1 MKVAI
6 KDANII
12 FDFYEM
18 DLLETCLGL
27 DFDFITSDFVNSE
40 IKTETIK
47 LIINEYKLKKLI
59 SIESLDAEQ
68 LTEAFQINL
77 EQPGLSIPD
86 CSVIILAQKHNAII
100 LSGDKALRN
109 KAKQSGIEYHGILWI
124 LDTLIEYNRISKD
137 TAFTKLKE
145 LMKTNKRLP
154 VSKCNK
160 RFENWSNK

>member
-12 FDFYEM
+12 FDLYEM
-18 DLLETCLGL
+18 DLLDICLSL

-40 IKTETIK
+40 IKTETLK
-47 LIINEYKLKKLI
+47 LIINDYKSKNLI
-59 SIESLDAEQ
+59 SIESLNAEQ
-68 LTEAFQINL
+68 LSEALKIKL

-100 LSGDKALRN
+100 LSGDRALRN

-124 LDTLIEYNRISKD
+124 LDTLIECKRI
-137 TAFTKLKE
+137 TKGE
-145 LMKTNKRLP
+145 
-154 VSKCNK
+154 
-160 RFENWSNK
+160 F

>member
-1 MKVAI
+1 MTVAI

-12 FDFYEM
+12 FDLYEM
-18 DLLETCLGL
+18 DLLETCLLL

-40 IKTETIK
+40 IKTETLK
-47 LIINEYKLKKLI
+47 LIINDYKSKNLI

-68 LTEAFQINL
+68 LTAAFQIRL

-109 KAKQSGIEYHGILWI
+109 IAKLSGIEYHGILWI
-124 LDTLIEYNRISKD
+124 LDTLIECNKITKE
-137 TAFTKLKE
+137 TAFRKLKE

-154 VSKCNK
+154 VSECNK

>member
-12 FDFYEM
+12 FDLYEL
-18 DLLETCLGL
+18 DLLEICLSL

-40 IKTETIK
+40 IKTETLK
-47 LIINEYKLKKLI
+47 LIINDYKSRNLI
-59 SIESLDAEQ
+59 SIESLNTKQ
-68 LTEAFQINL
+68 LTEALKINK

-124 LDTLIEYNRISKD
+124 LDTLIECNRITKE
-137 TAFTKLKE
+137 TASIKLEE

-154 VSKCNK
+154 ASDCNK
-160 RFENWSNK
+160 RLEKWSNK